1 MVKILFLGQKPLGE
15 SCFDILL
22 QTKDME
28 IIGVV
33 SNVDSQKGWWG
44 TNNIYKKCISEKI
57 PFLNNNKKSEEE
69 IVKLIEE
76 EKPDYLLSV
85 QHPWILSSNILK
97 AINYQAFNLHMAK
110 LPDYKGW
117 NSFSHAI
124 LNEEKEYGVTLHWIV
139 EEVDEGAIAFEKLF
153 LINNDDTAKSLY
165 LKAHE
170 ESLCLMRLL
179 CSALSRK
186 HEIPKKPMPHSGSF
200 YGKDS
205 LQNIK
210 NINSADIKS
219 LKEIQKIARACY
231 FPPFEPAYF
240 MCGNNKFQL
249 ILKND

>member
-1 MVKILFLGQKPLGE
+1 MIKILFLGQKPVGE
-15 SCFDILL
+15 DCFDILL
-22 QTKDME
+22 QNKDIE

-33 SNVDSQKGWWG
+33 SNVDSQTGWWG
-44 TNNIYKKCISEKI
+44 TNNIYKKCISEGI
-57 PFLNNNKKSEEE
+57 PILSNKKRNEEE
-69 IVKLIEE
+69 IIELIEE
-76 EKPDYLLSV
+76 KRPNYLLSV
-85 QHPWILSSNILK
+85 QHPWILPSNILELV
-97 AINYQAFNLHMAK
+97 NYQAINLHMAK

-139 EEVDEGAIAFEKLF
+139 EEVDAGAIAFEKLF
-153 LINNDDTAKSLY
+153 LINDDDTAKSLY

-170 ESLCLMRLL
+170 VSLYLIRLL
-179 CSALSRK
+179 CSALISK
-186 HEIPKKPMPHSGSF
+186 QKIQKKAMPNNGSF

-205 LQNIK
+205 LESIK
-210 NINSADIKS
+210 NINSAGVQS

-249 ILKND
+249 FLKND